1 MIVVDSSKYSIT
13 GRLNR
18 LISAEPH
25 ELRALG
31 WSFLYFFVLLC
42 GYYILRPIR
51 DEMGIR
57 GGVENLQWLFTATFV
72 TMLCVVPLFGWV
84 SSRYSRGK
92 LLVVVYGFF
101 IANIVLFYFLFASG
115 VKPAL
120 VARVF
125 FVWLSVFN
133 LFVISV
139 FWSFMVELY
148 DDRQAKRLFGFIAAG
163 GSAGAV
169 VGPVLTASLAVPL
182 GTANLLWVAALF
194 LSIAL
199 VCIHRLRSWAARHN
213 HPDHHLDSHPIGG
226 NWFDGMRRVA
236 QSPYLLGICLYILLY
251 TTLATFLYFTQA
263 GIVRDAFATS
273 EERTRVFALI
283 DFGTNAITIGL
294 QLFVTGRLASRFGLS
309 VTLAV
314 VPVLLIIGFAA
325 LAVAPVLVVLLVVQ
339 IVRRAGNYAIARPGR
354 EMLYTVLPVADKYK
368 SKNFIDTVV
377 YRGGDA
383 VSGWAYAGLG
393 AVGLSAGGI
402 AWVAVPVA
410 VIWLISGWR
419 LGKVYDRQEHHAD
432 MRDAPAE
439 SIGDKTT

>member
-1 MIVVDSSKYSIT
+1 VSISNQSIS
-13 GRLNR
+13 GRLSR
-18 LISAEPH
+18 LVSAEPH

-42 GYYILRPIR
+42 AYYILRPIR

-101 IANIVLFYFLFASG
+101 IVNIVLFYFLFASG
-115 VKPAL
+115 VNPTL

-133 LFVISV
+133 LFVVSV

-148 DDRQAKRLFGFIAAG
+148 DDGQSKRLFGFIAAG

-169 VGPVLTASLAVPL
+169 VGPALTASLSVPL
-182 GTANLLWVAALF
+182 GTANLLWVSALF

-199 VCIHRLRSWAARHN
+199 ICIHRLRAWAGRHDR
-213 HPDHHLDSHPIGG
+213 PEHHLDANPIGG
-226 NWFDGMRRVA
+226 NWFDGIKRVA
-236 QSPYLLGICLYILLY
+236 RSPYLLGICLYILLY

-283 DFGTNAITIGL
+283 DFGTNALTIGL

-314 VPVLLIIGFAA
+314 VPFFLIIGFTA
-325 LAVAPVLVVLLVVQ
+325 LATAPVLIVLLVVQ

-368 SKNFIDTVV
+368 SKNFIDTVI

-383 VSGWAYAGLG
+383 VSGWAYAGFTALG
-393 AVGLSAGGI
+393 LTAAGI

-410 VIWLISGWR
+410 LIWLVSGWR
-419 LGKVYDRQEHHAD
+419 LGKARARQEHHAD
-432 MRDAPAE
+432 TPDVAPVL
-439 SIGDKTT
+439 IGDKTP

>member
-1 MIVVDSSKYSIT
+1 MSISNHSIP
-13 GRLNR
+13 GRLSR
-18 LISAEPH
+18 FVSAEPH

-42 GYYILRPIR
+42 AYYILRPIR

-92 LLVVVYGFF
+92 LLMVVYGFF

-115 VKPAL
+115 INPAL

-182 GTANLLWVAALF
+182 GTTNLLWVSALF

-199 VCIHRLRSWAARHN
+199 VCIHRLRIWADTQDR
-213 HPDHHLDSHPIGG
+213 PQHHLDTHPIGG
-226 NWFDGMRRVA
+226 NWFDGVKRVA
-236 QSPYLLGICLYILLY
+236 RSPYLLGICLYILLY

-283 DFGTNAITIGL
+283 DFGTNALTIGL

-314 VPVLLIIGFAA
+314 VPLFLIIGFTA
-325 LAVAPVLVVLLVVQ
+325 LAAAPVLIVLLVVQ
-339 IVRRAGNYAIARPGR
+339 ILRRAGNYAIARPGR

-383 VSGWAYAGLG
+383 VSGWAYAGLT
-393 AVGLSAGGI
+393 ALGLTVAGI

-410 VIWLISGWR
+410 VIWLFSGWR
-419 LGKVYDRQEHHAD
+419 LGKARDRQEHHAD
-432 MRDAPAE
+432 TLDAARAFV
-439 SIGDKTT
+439 GDKTP